1 VMHLCPLTHHLN
13 SARVSSLSAFPAY
26 PGVMVKNVTT
36 RSASRSAPSLLD
48 ENGSRAGFALPP
60 VTTSA
65 VQPAPRSQGSLDDLG
80 PRLGEMRRAL
90 GMTQLDV
97 AFKMGTTQP
106 ALARLEKGEAKAN
119 LRTLSRYAAA
129 LGRRAVVQLT
139 PASTGAANERRAGLP
154 AAGKEAGKASASASA
169 VGAPTRMIDLEALPA
184 ALALMRKERGVTQS
198 EVANRMATTQPVIAR
213 LESGDG
219 IPNLTT
225 LERFSQAIGA
235 SLGVSF
241 EAPL

>member
-1 VMHLCPLTHHLN
+1 
-13 SARVSSLSAFPAY
+13 
-26 PGVMVKNVTT
+26 MVKNVTT
-36 RSASRSAPSLLD
+36 RSVARSSPPLLD
-48 ENGSRAGFALPP
+48 ENGGRPGFALPQATTAAP
-60 VTTSA
+60 VVT
-65 VQPAPRSQGSLDDLG
+65 QPHGSLDDLG

-106 ALARLEKGEAKAN
+106 ALARLEKGDAKAN

-139 PASTGAANERRAGLP
+139 PATSPAGEKKLGLVAANKAG
-154 AAGKEAGKASASASA
+154 AGKAASGS
-169 VGAPTRMIDLEALPA
+169 GSGMRTIDLESLPA
-184 ALALMRKERGVTQS
+184 ALASMRKERGVTQS
-198 EVANRMATTQPVIAR
+198 EVANRMATTQPVVAR

-241 EAPL
+241 DMPL

>member
-1 VMHLCPLTHHLN
+1 
-13 SARVSSLSAFPAY
+13 
-26 PGVMVKNVTT
+26 MVKNV
-36 RSASRSAPSLLD
+36 SARPVSRSAPPLLN
-48 ENGSRAGFALPP
+48 ENGGRSDFALPQTATLTSSP
-60 VTTSA
+60 V
-65 VQPAPRSQGSLDDLG
+65 QQQFQGSGGDSLDDIG
-80 PRLGEMRRAL
+80 RRLGEMRRAL

-106 ALARLEKGEAKAN
+106 ALARLEKGDSKAN

-139 PASTGAANERRAGLP
+139 PASASRKPGAGAPKDGAA
-154 AAGKEAGKASASASA
+154 
-169 VGAPTRMIDLEALPA
+169 APPVMRLIDLEALPS
-184 ALALMRKERGVTQS
+184 ALASMRKERGVTQS

-235 SLGVSF
+235 NLGVSF
-241 EAPL
+241 ETPL

>member
-1 VMHLCPLTHHLN
+1 
-13 SARVSSLSAFPAY
+13 
-26 PGVMVKNVTT
+26 MVKNVTT
-36 RSASRSAPSLLD
+36 RSVSRTAPSLLN
-48 ENGSRAGFALPP
+48 ENGKQADFALPQVATAAP
-60 VTTSA
+60 VTKR
-65 VQPAPRSQGSLDDLG
+65 PDGGLDDIG
-80 PRLGEMRRAL
+80 PRLGEMRRSL

-97 AFKMGTTQP
+97 AYKMGTTQP

-119 LRTLSRYAAA
+119 LRTLARYAEA

-139 PASTGAANERRAGLP
+139 PSSDAVPRRLGESRLAAN
-154 AAGKEAGKASASASA
+154 ASASAPKAAAAASSA
-169 VGAPTRMIDLEALPA
+169 MRMVDLEALPA
-184 ALALMRKERGVTQS
+184 ALASMRKERGVTQS
-198 EVANRMATTQPVIAR
+198 EVASRMATTQPVIAR

-241 EAPL
+241 ELPA

>member
-1 VMHLCPLTHHLN
+1 
-13 SARVSSLSAFPAY
+13 
-26 PGVMVKNVTT
+26 MVKNVTT
-36 RSASRSAPSLLD
+36 RSVARSAPSLLD
-48 ENGSRAGFALPP
+48 ENGARAGFALPA
-60 VTTSA
+60 VTTTA
-65 VQPAPRSQGSLDDLG
+65 VQAAPRSQGSLDDLG

-106 ALARLEKGEAKAN
+106 ALARLEKGDAKAN

-139 PASTGAANERRAGLP
+139 PASNVSASERRPGLL
-154 AAGKEAGKASASASA
+154 AVGKDGGKASATASA
-169 VGAPTRMIDLEALPA
+169 ATRMIDLEALPA
-184 ALALMRKERGVTQS
+184 ALATMRKERGVTQS

-241 EAPL
+241 EMPL

>member
-1 VMHLCPLTHHLN
+1 
-13 SARVSSLSAFPAY
+13 
-26 PGVMVKNVTT
+26 
-36 RSASRSAPSLLD
+36 
-48 ENGSRAGFALPP
+48 
-60 VTTSA
+60 
-65 VQPAPRSQGSLDDLG
+65 
-80 PRLGEMRRAL
+80 
-90 GMTQLDV
+90 
-97 AFKMGTTQP
+97 MGTTQP

-119 LRTLSRYAAA
+119 LRTLARYAEA

-139 PASTGAANERRAGLP
+139 PSTSAAPRRLGESRLQSAATQPPASTPSSQSG
-154 AAGKEAGKASASASA
+154 S
-169 VGAPTRMIDLEALPA
+169 TRMVDLEELPA
-184 ALALMRKERGVTQS
+184 ALASMRKERGVTQS

-241 EAPL
+241 ELPR

>member
-1 VMHLCPLTHHLN
+1 
-13 SARVSSLSAFPAY
+13 
-26 PGVMVKNVTT
+26 MVKNVT
-36 RSASRSAPSLLD
+36 SRSISRTTSSSVN
-48 ENGSRAGFALPP
+48 ENAASTGFALPP
-60 VTTSA
+60 VASTANVAS
-65 VQPAPRSQGSLDDLG
+65 VRSRSDGGLDDIG
-80 PRLGEMRRAL
+80 PRLGEMRRSL
-90 GMTQLDV
+90 GMTQLEV

-119 LRTLSRYAAA
+119 LRTLARYAEAM
-129 LGRRAVVQLT
+129 GRRAVVQLT
-139 PASTGAANERRAGLP
+139 PSSDTGPRRADGGSAGSVGKVTGA
-154 AAGKEAGKASASASA
+154 
-169 VGAPTRMIDLEALPA
+169 TRMVDLEALPG
-184 ALALMRKERGVTQS
+184 ALASMRKERGVTQS

-241 EAPL
+241 ETPL

>member
-1 VMHLCPLTHHLN
+1 
-13 SARVSSLSAFPAY
+13 
-26 PGVMVKNVTT
+26 MVKNVT
-36 RSASRSAPSLLD
+36 SRSVSRSGPSLLNENLS
-48 ENGSRAGFALPP
+48 ENGAAGGFAL
-60 VTTSA
+60 TQATA
-65 VQPAPRSQGSLDDLG
+65 PAPVKSRVGGDLDEIG
-80 PRLGEMRRAL
+80 PRLGEMRRAI
-90 GMTQLDV
+90 GMTQLEV

-119 LRTLSRYAAA
+119 LRTLARYAEA

-139 PASTGAANERRAGLP
+139 PSTESVPRRPGSSDP
-154 AAGKEAGKASASASA
+154 
-169 VGAPTRMIDLEALPA
+169 VGQPSKPTGMTRMVDLEALPA
-184 ALALMRKERGVTQS
+184 ALASMRKERGVTQS

-219 IPNLTT
+219 VPNLTT

-241 EAPL
+241 EMPL

>member
-1 VMHLCPLTHHLN
+1 
-13 SARVSSLSAFPAY
+13 
-26 PGVMVKNVTT
+26 MVKNVT
-36 RSASRSAPSLLD
+36 SRTVSRTAPSVLN
-48 ENGSRAGFALPP
+48 ENGKSAEFALPQ
-60 VTTSA
+60 VAT
-65 VQPAPRSQGSLDDLG
+65 VAPFKQRPDGGLDDIG
-80 PRLGEMRRAL
+80 PRLGEMRRSL

-119 LRTLSRYAAA
+119 LRTLARYAEA

-139 PASTGAANERRAGLP
+139 PSTDAVPRRLGESRFGGHSA
-154 AAGKEAGKASASASA
+154 ASAPKAASSAT
-169 VGAPTRMIDLEALPA
+169 GITRMVDLEALPA
-184 ALALMRKERGVTQS
+184 ALASMRKERGVTQS

-241 EAPL
+241 ETPL

>member
-1 VMHLCPLTHHLN
+1 
-13 SARVSSLSAFPAY
+13 
-26 PGVMVKNVTT
+26 MVKNVDT
-36 RSASRSAPSLLD
+36 RSVLRTAPSLLN
-48 ENGSRAGFALPP
+48 ETGASAGFALPE
-60 VTTSA
+60 VA
-65 VQPAPRSQGSLDDLG
+65 APAPVKPRADGALDDIG
-80 PRLGEMRRAL
+80 PRLGDMRRSL

-119 LRTLSRYAAA
+119 LRTLSRYAEA

-139 PASTGAANERRAGLP
+139 PSTDTVQRRLGDSRLGGVAAPKPTSRP
-154 AAGKEAGKASASASA
+154 PEAVTPGS
-169 VGAPTRMIDLEALPA
+169 TRMVDLEALPA
-184 ALALMRKERGVTQS
+184 ALASMRKERGVTQS
-198 EVANRMATTQPVIAR
+198 EVASRMATTQPVIAR

-241 EAPL
+241 ELPL

>member
-1 VMHLCPLTHHLN
+1 
-13 SARVSSLSAFPAY
+13 
-26 PGVMVKNVTT
+26 MVKNVT
-36 RSASRSAPSLLD
+36 SRSVSRTAPSVLN
-48 ENGSRAGFALPP
+48 ENGKSADFVLPQVATVAQVNKRP
-60 VTTSA
+60 D
-65 VQPAPRSQGSLDDLG
+65 GGLDDIG
-80 PRLGEMRRAL
+80 PRLGEMRRSL

-119 LRTLSRYAAA
+119 LRTLARYAEA

-139 PASTGAANERRAGLP
+139 PSTAAVPRRLGESRLGGSSTASAPKAAST
-154 AAGKEAGKASASASA
+154 AAGT
-169 VGAPTRMIDLEALPA
+169 TRMVDLEALPA
-184 ALALMRKERGVTQS
+184 ALASMRRERGVTQS

-241 EAPL
+241 ETPL

>member
-1 VMHLCPLTHHLN
+1 MGISFQVAQIHG
-13 SARVSSLSAFPAY
+13 A
-26 PGVMVKNVTT
+26 MVKNVTT
-36 RSASRSAPSLLD
+36 RSVSRSALSILN
-48 ENGSRAGFALPP
+48 ENRTQADFALPQ
-60 VTTSA
+60 VA
-65 VQPAPRSQGSLDDLG
+65 APAPVKPRADGGLDDIG
-80 PRLGEMRRAL
+80 PRLGEMRRSL

-119 LRTLSRYAAA
+119 LRTLSRYAEA
-129 LGRRAVVQLT
+129 LGRRAVVHLT
-139 PASTGAANERRAGLP
+139 PSTDSVQRRLGDSRLASGTTSPQSSSSISSSSMPGSTTLG
-154 AAGKEAGKASASASA
+154 S
-169 VGAPTRMIDLEALPA
+169 TRMVDLEALPA
-184 ALALMRKERGVTQS
+184 TLASMRKERGVTQS

-241 EAPL
+241 EQPL

>member
-1 VMHLCPLTHHLN
+1 
-13 SARVSSLSAFPAY
+13 
-26 PGVMVKNVTT
+26 MVKNV
-36 RSASRSAPSLLD
+36 ASRLVVRTSPSALAEAATPD
-48 ENGSRAGFALPP
+48 FALSRVAATATVGSSGGTSTGVNTGLNIGIGTPP
-60 VTTSA
+60 TA
-65 VQPAPRSQGSLDDLG
+65 LQNDGRGLDDIG

-106 ALARLEKGEAKAN
+106 ALARLEKGDAKAN

-139 PASTGAANERRAGLP
+139 PSTDAVPRRLGDSRV
-154 AAGKEAGKASASASA
+154 ASAPANAATSLTAA
-169 VGAPTRMIDLEALPA
+169 ARPGGTRMVDLEALPA
-184 ALALMRKERGVTQS
+184 ALASMRKERGVTQS

-219 IPNLTT
+219 VPNLTT

-241 EAPL
+241 ELPL

>member
-1 VMHLCPLTHHLN
+1 
-13 SARVSSLSAFPAY
+13 
-26 PGVMVKNVTT
+26 MVKNVTT
-36 RSASRSAPSLLD
+36 RAVSRTALVRPD
-48 ENGSRAGFALPP
+48 ENGPATGFALQPVVAPP
-60 VTTSA
+60 QTGQQATS
-65 VQPAPRSQGSLDDLG
+65 QLDNIG

-139 PASTGAANERRAGLP
+139 PASDGKFDVKGSLRKVTDGATGQAVDKIAP
-154 AAGKEAGKASASASA
+154 A
-169 VGAPTRMIDLEALPA
+169 TRMFDLEALPS
-184 ALALMRKERGVTQS
+184 ALATMRKERGVTQS

-219 IPNLTT
+219 VPNLTT

-241 EAPL
+241 ETPL

>member
-1 VMHLCPLTHHLN
+1 
-13 SARVSSLSAFPAY
+13 
-26 PGVMVKNVTT
+26 MVKNVFT
-36 RSASRSAPSLLD
+36 RSVSRSVSAVLV
-48 ENGSRAGFALPP
+48 ENGQSDFALPQ
-60 VTTSA
+60 VA
-65 VQPAPRSQGSLDDLG
+65 PAAPAKPRADGGLDDIG
-80 PRLGEMRRAL
+80 PRLGEMRRSL
-90 GMTQLDV
+90 GMTQLEV

-119 LRTLSRYAAA
+119 LRTLSRYAEA

-139 PASTGAANERRAGLP
+139 PSTDTALRRLGDSRMLP
-154 AAGKEAGKASASASA
+154 AKTPSRSASGWVTGSM
-169 VGAPTRMIDLEALPA
+169 RMVDLEALPA
-184 ALALMRKERGVTQS
+184 ALASMRKERGVTQS
-198 EVANRMATTQPVIAR
+198 EVANRMGTTQPVIAR

-241 EAPL
+241 ETPL

>member
-1 VMHLCPLTHHLN
+1 
-13 SARVSSLSAFPAY
+13 
-26 PGVMVKNVTT
+26 MVKNVT
-36 RSASRSAPSLLD
+36 SRTVSRTAPSVLN
-48 ENGSRAGFALPP
+48 ENGKSAEFALPQ
-60 VTTSA
+60 VAT
-65 VQPAPRSQGSLDDLG
+65 VAPFKQRPDGGLDDIG
-80 PRLGEMRRAL
+80 PRLGEMRRSL

-119 LRTLSRYAAA
+119 LRTLARYAEA

-139 PASTGAANERRAGLP
+139 PST
-154 AAGKEAGKASASASA
+154 SAT
-169 VGAPTRMIDLEALPA
+169 GTTRMVDLEALPA
-184 ALALMRKERGVTQS
+184 ALASMRKERGVTQS

-241 EAPL
+241 ETPL